1 VTADTERQG
10 LRKQPSRVQRLREWW
25 KSRAR
30 LEEVRMPK
38 WEYLHV
44 HLRLR
49 GTQPSRTTIRGQ
61 KVEGPEEVD
70 RAINDLGSE
79 GWELV
84 AVVPFAGEGDTEGH
98 TLYFKR
104 RIS

>member
-1 VTADTERQG
+1 MQ
-10 LRKQPSRVQRLREWW
+10 
-25 KSRAR
+25 
-30 LEEVRMPK
+30 K

-44 HLRLR
+44 YLRLAGR
-49 GTQPSRTTIRGQ
+49 KPKAMTIKGQ
-61 KVEGPEEVD
+61 KVEGHEEVN

-104 RIS
+104 RVS